1 MADAAH
7 AIDPDALARA
17 RALTARRARA
27 SSMWPVLA
35 AAAALAIS
43 AIVFATVMVT
53 APPLTR
59 EHPAQARSI
68 D

>member
-1 MADAAH
+1 MADASH
-7 AIDPDALARA
+7 RVDPGALARA
-17 RALTARRARA
+17 RSLVAAHVQPVSL
-27 SSMWPVLA
+27 WPVLA
-35 AAAALAIS
+35 AAAALALC

-59 EHPAQARSI
+59 EHPAQSRSI